1 MKTSCKK
8 SMLMIIF
15 LCLMLFMVGCSKNA
29 GSSFVST
36 SGKSSNWAYA
46 KELQAEG
53 RYEIAKEYM
62 LLALSQ
68 AQTMDEQNWIERELF
83 ALDLQIK
90 TRR

>member
-1 MKTSCKK
+1 M
-8 SMLMIIF
+8 
-15 LCLMLFMVGCSKNA
+15 MLFMLGCSTSTR
-29 GSSFVST
+29 SSHFST
-36 SGKSSNWAYA
+36 SAKSSNWAYA

-53 RYEIAKEYM
+53 RYEVAKEYM

-68 AQTMDEQNWIERELF
+68 AQTMDEQAWIERELF